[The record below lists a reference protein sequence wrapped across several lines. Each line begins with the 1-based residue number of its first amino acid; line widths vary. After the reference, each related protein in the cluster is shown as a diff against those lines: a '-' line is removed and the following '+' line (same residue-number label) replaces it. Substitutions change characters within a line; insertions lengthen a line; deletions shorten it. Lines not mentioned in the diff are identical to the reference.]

1 MGGAPNHRA
10 FCPQTSRFAFLDRE
24 EGCHQLCGFRFL
36 ARKCKNRPLPP
47 GGRRGQTKQKT
58 EMKTSPPQ
66 GLCGIDRWLP
76 PHSAPPLRPLNVVG
90 ARPPPGTPWKRAKF
104 GLPLRGLSH
113 LMPTSSDKGVPAEEA
128 RAPSSEGADEK
139 SRAAVQRTPS
149 SLGLRPRKPR
159 PPAAQRPRTLQSCW
173 PWESSS
179 NG

>member
-47 GGRRGQTKQKT
+47 GGRRGQSRQKT

-76 PHSAPPLRPLNVVG
+76 PHSAPPLRPLNVG
-90 ARPPPGTPWKRAKF
+90 GGPAPFWADRKRAEF
-104 GLPLRGLSH
+104 CLPLRGPSH
-113 LMPTSSDKGVPAEEA
+113 LMPTSSDKGVPVEEA
-128 RAPSSEGADEK
+128 RKSSKPPRRRRREPGCSAADTQFP
-139 SRAAVQRTPS
+139 RALAEET
-149 SLGLRPRKPR
+149 

-179 NG
+179 KG